1 MFRDHESSH
10 SSVSIFSSNRKS
22 VMPQQEFRSKPL
34 VTSAMPSG
42 VFHLVANEGAERF
55 SYYGMRAILVVF
67 MTSMLMNTHGELS
80 PMGEAEAKKYFH
92 WFLSSVYFFPF
103 VGAILADALWGKYK
117 TIIFLSLVYC
127 AGHVG
132 LAIDHT
138 RLGLLLGLTLIAIG
152 SGGIKPCVSANLGDQ
167 FGSMNRHLLPRAFS
181 WFYFAINVG
190 AFCSMM
196 VTPLLLEH
204 YGPGWAFGVPGILMF
219 LATLIF
225 WSGRRQY
232 THVPPGKS
240 GVVEELKNQK
250 TRHGILKLAGVY
262 LFVVPFWSLFDQTS
276 SAWVLQ
282 AQHMDRHWLG
292 IEWLPSQIQAI
303 NPILILL
310 FIPLFVY
317 VIYPLMGR
325 CIELTALRKMSI
337 GFFVTVVAF
346 LISAYI
352 EQLIGQGK
360 TPPIAWQLLAFA
372 VMTAAEVM
380 VSITCLEFSYTQAPL
395 KLKSLVMGL
404 FLLSVSLG
412 NGFTA
417 FVNYWIQNPDGSVA
431 LTGPEYYWFFAGV
444 MFIVA
449 CLFLFV
455 VRRYQE
461 ATYLQGAE
469 REA

>member
-1 MFRDHESSH
+1 MSTGSFRT
-10 SSVSIFSSNRKS
+10 
-22 VMPQQEFRSKPL
+22 KPL
-34 VTSAMPSG
+34 ATSGMPSG
-42 VFHLVANEGAERF
+42 VFHLVVNEGAERF

-67 MTSMLMNTHGELS
+67 MTGMILNTQGELD
-80 PMGEAEAKKYFH
+80 PMGEAEAKTYFH
-92 WFLSSVYFFPF
+92 IFASAVYFFPF
-103 VGAILADALWGKYK
+103 VGAWLADAWWGKYR
-117 TIIFLSLVYC
+117 TIIWLSLVYC
-127 AGHVG
+127 GGHIA
-132 LAIDHT
+132 LALDHT
-138 RLGLLLGLTLIAIG
+138 RLGLLIGLTLIAVG

-167 FGSMNRHLLPRAFS
+167 FGSLNRHLLPKAFS

-196 VTPLLLEH
+196 LTPILLEQ
-204 YGPGWAFGVPGILMF
+204 YGASVAFAVPGILMF
-219 LATLIF
+219 VATFIF
-225 WSGRRQY
+225 WVGRHQY
-232 THVPPGKS
+232 THIPPDTS
-240 GVVEELKNQK
+240 GVIQELKSPSAW
-250 TRHGILKLAGVY
+250 RAILKLSGIY
-262 LFVVPFWSLFDQTS
+262 LFVAFFWSLFDQTS

-282 AQHMDRHWLG
+282 AQHMDRNWMG

-317 VIYPLMGR
+317 VIYPVLSRYM
-325 CIELTALRKMSI
+325 ELTALRKMSI

-346 LISAYI
+346 MISAYI
-352 EQLIGQGK
+352 EQLIAQGQ
-360 TPPIAWQLLAFA
+360 TPQIAWQLLAF
-372 VMTAAEVM
+372 VVITAAEVM

-404 FLLSVSLG
+404 FLLSVSVG

-417 FVNYWIQNPDGSVA
+417 FVNYWIQNPDGTVA

-455 VRRYQE
+455 VGRYQE
-461 ATYLQGAE
+461 TTYLQGAE

>member
-1 MFRDHESSH
+1 
-10 SSVSIFSSNRKS
+10 
-22 VMPQQEFRSKPL
+22 MPP
-34 VTSAMPSG
+34 G

-67 MTSMLMNTHGELS
+67 MTSMLMNAQGELS
-80 PMGEAEAKKYFH
+80 PMEEVEAKKYFH

-103 VGAILADALWGKYK
+103 VGALLADAWWGKYK
-117 TIIFLSLVYC
+117 TIIILSLVYC
-127 AGHVG
+127 AGHVALG
-132 LAIDHT
+132 LDHT
-138 RLGLLLGLTLIAIG
+138 RLGLIVGLTLIAIG

-167 FGSMNRHLLPRAFS
+167 FGPMNRHLLPRAFS

-196 VTPLLLEH
+196 VTPFLLKQF
-204 YGPGWAFGVPGILMF
+204 GPGLAFGVPGLLMF

-232 THVPPGKS
+232 AHVPPGLS
-240 GVVEELKNQK
+240 GVMEELKNSK
-250 TRHGILKLAGVY
+250 TRQDILKLVGVY

-282 AQHMDRHWLG
+282 AQHMDRHWMG
-292 IEWLPSQIQAI
+292 VEWLPSQIQAI

-317 VIYPLMGR
+317 VIYPLLGR
-325 CIELTALRKMSI
+325 CVQLTALRKMSI
-337 GFFVTVVAF
+337 GFFVTVGAF
-346 LISAYI
+346 MISAYI
-352 EQLIGQGK
+352 EQLIEQGQ
-360 TPPIAWQLLAFA
+360 TPPIAWQILAFV
-372 VMTAAEVM
+372 VMTTAEVM

-404 FLLSVSLG
+404 FLLSVSVG

-417 FVNYWIQNPDGSVA
+417 LVNMWIQNSDGSVA
-431 LTGPEYYWFFAGV
+431 LTGPAYYWFFAGV
-444 MFIVA
+444 MFTVA
-449 CLFLFV
+449 CLFLLV
-455 VRRYQE
+455 VKRYQE
-461 ATYLQGAE
+461 TIYLQGSEQKA
-469 REA
+469 

>member
-1 MFRDHESSH
+1 MAKRQPFSL
-10 SSVSIFSSNRKS
+10 IMFSSNPIP
-22 VMPQQEFRSKPL
+22 VMSQSEFRTQPIA
-34 VTSAMPSG
+34 TSAMPPG

-67 MTSMLMNTHGELS
+67 MTSMLMNTQGDLD
-80 PMGEAEAKKYFH
+80 PMGEAEAKTYFH
-92 WFLSSVYFFPF
+92 IFASAVYFFPF
-103 VGAILADALWGKYK
+103 AGALLADAWWGKYR
-117 TIIFLSLVYC
+117 TIIWLSLVYC
-127 AGHVG
+127 GGH
-132 LAIDHT
+132 LALAVDHT
-138 RLGLLLGLTLIAIG
+138 RMGLLIGLTLIAVG

-167 FGSMNRHLLPRAFS
+167 FGAMNRLLLPKAFS
-181 WFYFAINVG
+181 WFYFAINIG

-196 VTPLLLEH
+196 LIPTFLED
-204 YGPGWAFGVPGILMF
+204 YGPNIAFGVPGILML

-225 WSGRRQY
+225 WAGRHQY
-232 THVPPGKS
+232 THIPPDRS
-240 GVVEELKNQK
+240 GVLQELQ
-250 TRHGILKLAGVY
+250 TPEAWRAILKLCGIY
-262 LFVVPFWSLFDQTS
+262 LFVACFWSLYDQTS

-292 IEWLPSQIQAI
+292 REWLPSQIQAI
-303 NPILILL
+303 NPILILV

-317 VIYPLMGR
+317 VIYPVLGR
-325 CIELTALRKMSI
+325 YVKLTALRKMSI
-337 GFFVTVVAF
+337 GFFVTVGAF
-346 LISAYI
+346 LLSAYI
-352 EQLIGQGK
+352 EQLIAQGQ

-417 FVNYWIQNPDGSVA
+417 LVNYWIQNPDGSVA

-444 MFIVA
+444 MFLVA
-449 CLFLFV
+449 CLFLLV
-455 VRRYQE
+455 VGRYQE
-461 ATYLQGAE
+461 TTCLQRAE
-469 REA
+469 REG

>member
-1 MFRDHESSH
+1 
-10 SSVSIFSSNRKS
+10 
-22 VMPQQEFRSKPL
+22 MPP
-34 VTSAMPSG
+34 G

-67 MTSMLMNTHGELS
+67 MTSMLMNAQGELE
-80 PMGEAEAKKYFH
+80 PMGEAEAKTYFH
-92 WFLSSVYFFPF
+92 IFASAVYFFPF
-103 VGAILADALWGKYK
+103 VGALLADAWWGKYR
-117 TIIFLSLVYC
+117 TIILLSLVYC
-127 AGHVG
+127 GGHVA
-132 LAIDHT
+132 LALDHT
-138 RLGLLLGLTLIAIG
+138 RVGLLVGLTLIAIG

-167 FGSMNRHLLPRAFS
+167 FGFSNRLLLPKAFS

-196 VTPLLLEH
+196 LTPTLLKY
-204 YGPGWAFGVPGILMF
+204 YGASVAFAVPGILMF
-219 LATLIF
+219 VATFIF
-225 WSGRRQY
+225 WMGRHQY
-232 THVPPGKS
+232 THIPPDSFGMIQ
-240 GVVEELKNQK
+240 ELKSPAAW
-250 TRHGILKLAGVY
+250 RAILKLSGIY
-262 LFVVPFWSLFDQTS
+262 LFVAFFWSLFDQTS

-317 VIYPLMGR
+317 VIYPLLSR
-325 CIELTALRKMSI
+325 CMELTALRKMSI

-346 LISAYI
+346 MISAYI
-352 EQLIGQGK
+352 EQLISQGQM
-360 TPPIAWQLLAFA
+360 PPIAWQLLAFG
-372 VMTAAEVM
+372 VITAAEVM

-404 FLLSVSLG
+404 FLLSVSVG

-417 FVNYWIQNPDGSVA
+417 LVNFWIQNPDGSVA
-431 LTGPEYYWFFAGV
+431 LTGPDYYWFFAGV

-449 CLFLFV
+449 CLFLLV
-455 VRRYQE
+455 VGRYQE
-461 ATYLQGAE
+461 TTYLQGTEGDAL
-469 REA
+469 ADQA